1 MDALREQEITDGTFL
16 QIRGDD
22 LNDSDIM
29 AYSAK
34 DAGADEGD
42 DSIFSSG
49 GAIMDALKKDKED
62 DDLINAAPI
71 VEKAPIKPVKK
82 AAKKAVKKLTKK

>member
-1 MDALREQEITDGTFL
+1 
-16 QIRGDD
+16 
-22 LNDSDIM
+22 M

-49 GAIMDALKKDKED
+49 GAIMDAL
-62 DDLINAAPI
+62 A
-71 VEKAPIKPVKK
+71 
-82 AAKKAVKKLTKK
+82 

>member
-1 MDALREQEITDGTFL
+1 MEALREQEIMDHTFL
-16 QIRGDD
+16 QVRGDD

-49 GAIMDALKKDKED
+49 GAIMDALNKEEPSD
-62 DDLINAAPI
+62 
-71 VEKAPIKPVKK
+71 VEE
-82 AAKKAVKKLTKK
+82 KL

>member
-1 MDALREQEITDGTFL
+1 MQSEELRDNTFL
-16 QIRGDD
+16 QVKGDD

-49 GAIMDALKKDKED
+49 GAIMDAL
-62 DDLINAAPI
+62 A
-71 VEKAPIKPVKK
+71 
-82 AAKKAVKKLTKK
+82 